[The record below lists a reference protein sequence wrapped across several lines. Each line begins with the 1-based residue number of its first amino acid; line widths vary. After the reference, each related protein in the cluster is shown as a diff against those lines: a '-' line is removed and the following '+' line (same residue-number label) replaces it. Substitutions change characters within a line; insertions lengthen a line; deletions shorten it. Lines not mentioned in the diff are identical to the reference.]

1 MVQKSK
7 KDEFITSHN
16 NSGARDNV
24 DVAETM
30 AEIFVNR
37 YVPVLSLTYIASLLG
52 LALKRGG
59 LTHFVAE
66 LLADKAIYWLAFGVG
81 VWVSIPAMIW
91 ISMRSVGTLITYANN
106 WYKSTTLLMVIV
118 LMGSFLLF
126 PPDGQGSQWWYTAR
140 LFVAAAIPIHVIQ
153 YWFFTKE
160 GLPTNISATL
170 GAIAL
175 AFFLYGMIV
184 I

>member
-1 MVQKSK
+1 MVRER
-7 KDEFITSHN
+7 DEDGFINEHN
-16 NSGARDNV
+16 KGSPETLR
-24 DVAETM
+24 VAETIT
-30 AEIFVNR
+30 EIFINR
-37 YVPVLSLTYIASLLG
+37 YLPVLSLTYIASLLG
-52 LALKRGG
+52 MALKRGG
-59 LTHFVAE
+59 VTHFAAE
-66 LLADKAIYWLAFGVG
+66 ILADKAIYWLAFGVG

-91 ISMRSVGTLITYANN
+91 ICIRSVGTLVSYANN

-118 LMGSFLLF
+118 LLGSFLLF
-126 PPDGQGSQWWYTAR
+126 PPNGQGSQWWYTAR

-153 YWFFTKE
+153 YWFFTRE

-175 AFFLYGMIV
+175 ALFLYGMIV